1 FPQRAR
7 LRTAARQFVDSHLG
21 QPLTLGA
28 VAHVAHLSR
37 FHFCRVFKKWTGQTF
52 SAFVTRQRVG
62 KALALLAEPENR
74 IADVAHGAG
83 FGSMA
88 RFYSAF
94 RAATGRSPSDYRRE
108 NGGAGAKKGDAG
120 ASARK

>member
-1 FPQRAR
+1 V
-7 LRTAARQFVDSHLG
+7 AARQFVDSHLG